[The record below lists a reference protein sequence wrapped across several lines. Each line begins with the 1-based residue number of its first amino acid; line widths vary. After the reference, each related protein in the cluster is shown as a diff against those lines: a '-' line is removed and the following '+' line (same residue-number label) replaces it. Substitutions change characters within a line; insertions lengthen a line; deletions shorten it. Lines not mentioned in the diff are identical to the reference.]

1 VRGWGETLDFEGVL
15 ATESLMESSICGCTP
30 KAGTYLERMILKLSC
45 PDRPGL
51 VATLANFIS
60 VSGGNILE
68 MSQFTDPIDEWF
80 FIRIHIDVGDSD
92 DKQRSMVNTFE
103 SLGRSINASWEFR
116 TPGEKTRTAILVTK
130 AAHCLQDLLARTY
143 SGDLQLEVPIILGN
157 RTDLEPI
164 ADRYGIP
171 FRHIPVDKGNKEA
184 SFETYQEVIDDSG
197 ANLLILARFMQI
209 LPPAFCETFRGRAIN
224 IHHSF
229 LPAFIGANPYKQAF
243 QRGVKIIGATA
254 HYVTSDLDAGPII
267 DQEVARVEHF
277 HTPEDLVRLGRDC
290 ECLALS
296 RAVRYHSD
304 DRVIIHGNKTI
315 VFRD

>member
-1 VRGWGETLDFEGVL
+1 MGLF
-15 ATESLMESSICGCTP
+15 
-30 KAGTYLERMILKLSC
+30 MILKLSC

-51 VATLANFIS
+51 VATLANFIA

-68 MSQFTDPIDEWF
+68 MSQFTDPLEKWF
-80 FIRIHIDVGDSD
+80 FLRVHIDIEDSVEKRQSVVD
-92 DKQRSMVNTFE
+92 TFE
-103 SLGRSINASWEFR
+103 SLGRSINAEWEFR
-116 TPGEKTRTAILVTK
+116 MPREKVRAAILVTK

-143 SGDLQLEVPIILGN
+143 ASDLPIEITSVLGN
-157 RTDLEPI
+157 RQDLAPI
-164 ADRYGIP
+164 AERYGLP
-171 FRHIPVDKGNKEA
+171 FQHLPVGKAPDEKAAAFEKYREA
-184 SFETYQEVIDDSG
+184 IADSG
-197 ANLLILARFMQI
+197 ADLIVLARFMQI
-209 LPPAFCETFRGRAIN
+209 LPPDFCEAFRGRAIN

-229 LPAFIGANPYKQAF
+229 LPAFIGANPYRQAF

-267 DQEVARVEHF
+267 DQEVARVEHY
-277 HTPEDLVRLGRDC
+277 HTPEDLIRLGRDC

-296 RAVRYHSD
+296 RAVRFHAD

>member
-1 VRGWGETLDFEGVL
+1 
-15 ATESLMESSICGCTP
+15 
-30 KAGTYLERMILKLSC
+30 MILKLSC

-51 VATLANFIS
+51 VATLANFIA

-68 MSQFTDPIDEWF
+68 MAQFTDPLEKWF
-80 FIRIHIDVGDSD
+80 FIRIHIDIEDSEE
-92 DKQRSMVNTFE
+92 KRRSVVETFE
-103 SLGRSINASWEFR
+103 SLGRSIQAEWQFR
-116 TPGEKTRTAILVTK
+116 MPRERTRTVILVTQ

-143 SGDLQLEVPIILGN
+143 AGDLPLDVVAILSN
-157 RTDLEPI
+157 RKDLAPI
-164 ADRYGIP
+164 AELYGLP
-171 FRHIPVDKGNKEA
+171 FSYLPISPEKKEDSFATYRTAIDKA
-184 SFETYQEVIDDSG
+184 G
-197 ANLLILARFMQI
+197 AGLIVLARFMQI
-209 LPPAFCETFRGRAIN
+209 LPPDLCQAYRGRTIN

-229 LPAFIGANPYKQAF
+229 LPAFVGANPYRQAF

-267 DQEVARVEHF
+267 DQEVARVEHY
-277 HTPEDLVRLGRDC
+277 HTPEDLIRLGRDC

-296 RAVRYHSD
+296 RAVRFHAD